1 MVETARER
9 ISRQALISFA
19 TNYNSASE
27 ALMELIDNPIDY
39 RGNRQ
44 LNIEIEVDKRNDR
57 ISIRDYG
64 GEGMDLD
71 GLRNWLNWGAGELH
85 DVNDIGQFHVGG
97 KLAAMYLARKMQITC
112 RRAGDSRIWHFSDDN
127 WGTREEFVD
136 AEIREIERT
145 SPSTWISE
153 LDPDTGFVQV
163 MLSGLQQH
171 GFDTDALRNR
181 ITDTYEHLIEQ
192 EDCLIWVNQVPL
204 STYTLPWLETI
215 PFREIEPAEVYPQVF
230 IDGYIGALER
240 RRLPAGQSERVQP
253 GLRTTFNGRKISD
266 GETFGINL
274 GGKGTHQR
282 LFGTIEISGGSFRPN
297 QNKTGW
303 DIDSEPWGKIADH
316 VLPVMREVLADLGD
330 LSSGT
335 SKDPETRKRKRHALS
350 FMMQW
355 LNEGAEL
362 VEARRIQEQARL
374 SRMQPKEW
382 VRMVVRR
389 TLDDED
395 PDVVE

>member
-1 MVETARER
+1 MIEVDEP
-9 ISRQALISFA
+9 ISRQALLNLA
-19 TNYNSASE
+19 TNYSSVSE
-27 ALMELIDNPIDY
+27 AVMELVDNPFDY
-39 RGNRQ
+39 RGARH
-44 LNIEIEVDKRNDR
+44 LVIDVILDRDNDT
-57 ISIRDYG
+57 IVVRDVG
-64 GEGMDLD
+64 GEGMDD
-71 GLRNWLNWGAGELH
+71 QALRDWLNWGQGHLH
-85 DVNDIGQFHVGG
+85 TAQNIGQFHVGG
-97 KLAAMYLARKMQITC
+97 KLAAMYLARKIQITC

-136 AEIREIERT
+136 AEIREVERI

-153 LDPDTGFVQV
+153 LDPETGFVQV

-171 GFDTDALRNR
+171 GFDTDVLRNR
-181 ITDTYEHLIEQ
+181 ITDTYEQLIEQ

-204 STYTLPWLETI
+204 SAYTLPWLETI
-215 PFREIEPAEVYPQVF
+215 PFREIEPAEVYPRVF
-230 IDGYIGALER
+230 VDGHIGALDR
-240 RRLPAGQSERVQP
+240 RRLPAGQSERIQP

-274 GGKGTHQR
+274 GGRGTSQR
-282 LFGTIEISGGSFRPN
+282 LFGVIEVSGGGFRPN

-303 DIDSEPWGKIADH
+303 DVDSEPWGKITDH
-316 VLPVMREVLADLGD
+316 IVPVMREVLADL
-330 LSSGT
+330 SSGV
-335 SKDPETRKRKRHALS
+335 SKDPETGKRKRHALS

-395 PDVVE
+395 PDIVE

>member
-39 RGNRQ
+39 RGDRQ
-44 LNIEIEVDKRNDR
+44 LQVEIEIDKRNDR

-71 GLRNWLNWGAGELH
+71 GLRNWLNWGGGDAH
-85 DVNDIGQFHVGG
+85 DLEDIGQFHVGG
-97 KLAAMYLARKMQITC
+97 KLAAMYLARKIQLTC
-112 RRAGDSRIWHFSDDN
+112 RRAGDDRIWHFNDED

-136 AEIREIERT
+136 AEIREIT
-145 SPSTWISE
+145 QLSPSTWISQ
-153 LDPDTGFVQV
+153 LDPGAGFVQV
-163 MLSGLQQH
+163 TLSGLQQH
-171 GFDTDALRNR
+171 GFDTDVLRAR
-181 ITDTYEHLIEQ
+181 ITDTYEHLIERGQ
-192 EDCLIWVNQVPL
+192 IVISVNQVTL
-204 STYTLPWLETI
+204 SAYSLPWLQTI
-215 PFREIEPAEVYPQVF
+215 PRREIGPIEVQPLVF
-230 IDGYIGALER
+230 VDGFIGALDR
-240 RRLPAGQSERVQP
+240 RQLPSGQSERIPP
-253 GLRTTFNGRKISD
+253 GIRTTFNGRKVSD

-274 GGKGTHQR
+274 GGRGTSQR
-282 LFGTIEISGGSFRPN
+282 LFGTIEISGGGFRPN

-303 DIDSEPWGKIADH
+303 DVDSEPWGKITDQ
-316 VLPVMREVLADLGD
+316 VVPVMREILAD
-330 LSSGT
+330 LSSGV
-335 SKDPETRKRKRHALS
+335 SKDPGTKKRKRHALS

-355 LNEGAEL
+355 LNDGPEL
-362 VEARRIQEQARL
+362 IEARRIEEQARF

-382 VRMVVRR
+382 VRMIVRR
-389 TLDDED
+389 TLDDEN